1 MWLINTDTFELEEFA
16 NHPKKQYA
24 ILSHRW
30 EENEATF
37 ESWAAQKGRQK
48 KGYRKIMKFV
58 HKAAE
63 RGFKYAWA
71 DTCCMNKKSSAELS
85 EAINSM
91 FKYYQDAAECYVYL
105 SDLPPSNPSKDGSD
119 IQSAD
124 ETAILSEEART
135 SCFLKSK
142 WFTRGWTLQELI
154 APNTVWFFDS
164 DWQFYGEKRSLSSRI
179 ECATKIPESILDGSQ
194 HIRDCSIACRMS
206 WAANRQ
212 TRRIEDLAYCLLG
225 IFGIHMPLLYG
236 EGETA
241 FIRLQEEICKKT
253 TDMSLFAWKTIQ
265 ADELY
270 SGLFARS
277 PLNFKGLAA
286 VARFGSALQT
296 DFDDEIAVTNRGVRF
311 DHMPL
316 YISTQYGMLLDLNCW
331 AKTHEETGTD
341 LFLCLCRTQEGW
353 VRCRANKIVFLDH
366 HARAD
371 LKSLE
376 MPRIFIRRTIDP
388 GNLRSSDLF
397 KGSIRFEFSPGISL
411 ISAEP
416 SHLWD
421 VCMQGFVPNRYL
433 HGIVHISAKVGEYKP
448 EEFIVLCGI
457 SHLDKVEFKIP
468 DWRQAYRSR
477 ALGQTD
483 PDFKEIRDLV
493 RKKQLHTTEGYHKS
507 QYYLRKYAS
516 GSCWNDDESCF
527 TNDIATGIRH
537 RISVRGQVVSECGED
552 REDPWDMVKFHV
564 SSEQIQTT
572 KEFEWGF

>member
-37 ESWAAQKGRQK
+37 KSWEAQKGIQK

-71 DTCCMNKKSSAELS
+71 DTCCMNTKSSAELS

-91 FKYYQDAAECYVYL
+91 FKYYQEAAECYVYL
-105 SDLPPSNPSKDGSD
+105 SDLPPSTPPNDGSE

-124 ETAILSEEART
+124 ESATSTEESRT
-135 SCFLKSK
+135 K
-142 WFTRGWTLQELI
+142 LI
-154 APNTVWFFDS
+154 APYTVSFFDS
-164 DWQFYGEKRSLSSRI
+164 DWQFYGEKKGLSSRI
-179 ECATKIPESILDGSQ
+179 ERATGIPKSILDGSQ
-194 HIRDCSIACRMS
+194 HVRDCSIACRMS

-212 TRRIEDLAYCLLG
+212 TRRVEDLAYCLLG
-225 IFGIHMPLLYG
+225 IFEIHMPLLYG

-241 FIRLQEEICKKT
+241 FIRLQEEICKRT

-270 SGLFARS
+270 SGLLAKS
-277 PLNFKGLAA
+277 PLNFKGLAT
-286 VARFGSALQT
+286 VARFGSTLQT
-296 DFDDEIAVTNRGVRF
+296 DFDDEIAVTNRGIRF
-311 DHMPL
+311 DHMRL
-316 YISTQYGMLLDLNCW
+316 YISTKYGILLDLNCW
-331 AKTHEETGTD
+331 AMTHEETGTD

-366 HARAD
+366 DARAD

-376 MPRIFIRRTIDP
+376 MPRIFIPRTVEP

-433 HGIVHISAKVGEYKP
+433 HGIVHISTKVGECEP

-457 SHLDKVEFKIP
+457 SHFHNEEYKIP

-493 RKKQLHTTEGYHKS
+493 RKKQLHTMEGYHKS
-507 QYYLRKYAS
+507 QYYLRKYAP
-516 GSCWNDDESCF
+516 GSYWNEDASCF

-537 RISVRGQVVSECGED
+537 SISVGGQVVSGCGEG
-552 REDPWDMVKFHV
+552 EDDSWDMVKFHV
-564 SSEQIQTT
+564 STEQIQATQGL
-572 KEFEWGF
+572 E